1 MSHLHIPD
9 GVLPLPW
16 ILVGFAVTAILL
28 LISVFWVKRQDR
40 TRTVP
45 RIAILSA
52 IMMLAMSLPIPVL
65 HYHVNLTVLVGM
77 MAGPAE
83 GFIAGF
89 IANLVLGLV
98 AHGGI
103 TVIGLNTLITG
114 LEIALGW
121 LLWRAL
127 RARGGR
133 PFVKTAITTLVVL
146 AVSTTAMLG
155 IVAGTQVNPTLAT
168 HDHHTHSHH
177 AHSSD
182 ADGHLESMKP
192 FATIVYTAGA
202 VGWVIEAVVTGSVV
216 QFISESRPD
225 LVGMSEPE
233 KSKDDDGETRKRSEE
248 A

>member
-16 ILVGFAVTAILL
+16 IIAGLAATAVILL
-28 LISVFWVKRQDR
+28 LCVFSVKRQDR

-52 IMMLAMSLPIPVL
+52 VMMLAMSLPIPVL

-89 IANLVLGLV
+89 ITNLILALT

-103 TVIGLNTLITG
+103 TVIGLNALITG
-114 LEIALGW
+114 LEITLGW

-127 RARGGR
+127 RDRGGR
-133 PFVKTAITTLVVL
+133 PLVKSGFITLVVL

-155 IVAGTQVNPTLAT
+155 IVAGTRVNPTLAM
-168 HDHHTHSHH
+168 HDHHV
-177 AHSSD
+177 HSSD
-182 ADGHLESMKP
+182 MDAHLESVKP
-192 FATIVYTAGA
+192 FATIAYTAGA
-202 VGWVIEAVVTGSVV
+202 VGWAMEAIVTGSVV

-225 LVGMSEPE
+225 LVGMSVAGEP
-233 KSKDDDGETRKRSEE
+233 KSDGDRPKTDSEE
-248 A
+248 G

>member
-16 ILVGFAVTAILL
+16 ILAGFAATAAILL
-28 LISVFWVKRQDR
+28 LSVFSIRRQDR

-45 RIAILSA
+45 RIAVLSA
-52 IMMLAMSLPIPVL
+52 VMMLAMSLPIPIL

-89 IANLVLGLV
+89 IANLILGLI

-121 LLWRAL
+121 LLWKAL

-133 PFVKTAITTLVVL
+133 TFVKTAVMTLIVL

-155 IVAGTQVNPTLAT
+155 IVAGTQVNPTLAM
-168 HDHHTHSHH
+168 HDHHTHS
-177 AHSSD
+177 SD
-182 ADGHLESMKP
+182 EDGHLGSIKP

-202 VGWVIEAVVTGSVV
+202 VGWAIEAIVTGSVV

-225 LVGMSEPE
+225 LIGMIEPE
-233 KSKDDDGETRKRSEE
+233 KSEDDDGETKKRSEE